1 LLITFC
7 KIIGLTFF
15 YVRLFYYISTVIKS
29 NNMRYLVRYWNGQE
43 IINDL
48 RTNNISQAIARE
60 IELREKYGKDNAWMA
75 DAVQEIMVG

>member
-1 LLITFC
+1 
-7 KIIGLTFF
+7 
-15 YVRLFYYISTVIKS
+15 
-29 NNMRYLVRYWNGQE
+29 MRYLVRYWNGQE